1 MCIPFTIMRRWF
13 DAIKNV
19 SIVFFCLFRNQVL
32 KHFLSQEKII
42 ESKSGPNSKLTE
54 NIETTTV
61 PVGPDTDDRYVE
73 RKNIPYCHNQNVGIS
88 CQQSPQRTSSQS
100 MRTQTQELKEH
111 ANACPTAMKEDIKET
126 LLKEENSYQVRFR
139 YNLRY

>member
-1 MCIPFTIMRRWF
+1 M
-13 DAIKNV
+13 
-19 SIVFFCLFRNQVL
+19 
-32 KHFLSQEKII
+32 KHFLSQEKIT
-42 ESKSGPNSKLTE
+42 ELKSGPNSKLTE
-54 NIETTTV
+54 NIGTTTV

-111 ANACPTAMKEDIKET
+111 ANACPTALNENIKET
-126 LLKEENSYQVRFR
+126 LKKEENSYQVRFR

>member
-1 MCIPFTIMRRWF
+1 MYPIYNHKIWLNKKCIYC
-13 DAIKNV
+13 N
-19 SIVFFCLFRNQVL
+19 FCLFRNQVL

-42 ESKSGPNSKLTE
+42 QLKSGPNSKLTE

-73 RKNIPYCHNQNVGIS
+73 RKNIPYCHNQNMGIS

-111 ANACPTAMKEDIKET
+111 ANACPTAMKENIKET
-126 LLKEENSYQVRFR
+126 LIKEENSYQVRFR

>member
-1 MCIPFTIMRRWF
+1 M
-13 DAIKNV
+13 
-19 SIVFFCLFRNQVL
+19 

-42 ESKSGPNSKLTE
+42 ELKSGPNSKLTE
-54 NIETTTV
+54 NIGNTTV

-73 RKNIPYCHNQNVGIS
+73 RKNIPYCHNQNVEIS

>member
-1 MCIPFTIMRRWF
+1 M
-13 DAIKNV
+13 
-19 SIVFFCLFRNQVL
+19 
-32 KHFLSQEKII
+32 
-42 ESKSGPNSKLTE
+42 
-54 NIETTTV
+54 
-61 PVGPDTDDRYVE
+61 GPDTDDRYVE
-73 RKNIPYCHNQNVGIS
+73 RKNISYCHNQNVEIS
-88 CQQSPQRTSSQS
+88 CQQSPQWKSSQS